1 MPREPTYTPAHRD
14 HIPDSPW
21 ARPALVTRNLNKKEV
36 AAEPR
41 AQEALRKE
49 YERLE
54 KRQTR
59 MLETVAEKDDIESQA
74 IRTGKK

>member
-1 MPREPTYTPAHRD
+1 MPTMPRETTYTPAHRD
-14 HIPDSPW
+14 EIPLSSW
-21 ARPALVTRNLNKKEV
+21 ARPALVTRNLSKKEV

-54 KRQTR
+54 KKQTW
-59 MLETVAEKDDIESQA
+59 MLETVA
-74 IRTGKK
+74 